1 MPIAF
6 PHFLR
11 LVAHPGVNESL
22 IDATGRT
29 VGRERVAKGVPASEL
44 VPSTVLHGPLE
55 MIVRFITSEWAET
68 RPVDLATNDFKV
80 LDEE

>member
-11 LVAHPGVNESL
+11 LVAHPGVNEPL

-29 VGRERVAKGVPASEL
+29 IGRKGMAKDVPASEL
-44 VPSTVLHGPLE
+44 VPFTVLHGPLE
-55 MIVRFITSEWAET
+55 MIVRFIASEWAET
-68 RPVDLATNDFKV
+68 RSVDLAANDFKV

>member
-11 LVAHPGVNESL
+11 LVAHPGVDEPL

-29 VGRERVAKGVPASEL
+29 IGRKGMAKDVPAAKHLPFAAIERVHKEVVSFIAK
-44 VPSTVLHGPLE
+44 
-55 MIVRFITSEWAET
+55 
-68 RPVDLATNDFKV
+68 
-80 LDEE
+80 